1 MTAYLRDILFGL
13 ILSSLTGGATCLS
26 GGCVM
31 DARQLAGYSNPSVE
45 VHRGIFGT
53 TVKVPTNF
61 EGDATGEYNPET
73 KMFKFAVKVRSDV
86 SGVLNAEAARITDQF
101 VQLRKDEAAR
111 VVEQHRIAGETIKAV
126 ASTVMGALAA
136 GKPEVANGF
145 VNSIGPALVPMMN
158 ALSPPDVAAVTKMLE
173 AVQPKPTEATP

>member
-1 MTAYLRDILFGL
+1 MTTYLRDILFGL
-13 ILSSLTGGATCLS
+13 ILSSLTGASCLS

-45 VHRGIFGT
+45 VRHGIFGT
-53 TVKVPTNF
+53 TVKVGTNAGIKASGRYNTKT
-61 EGDATGEYNPET
+61 GDASFEVDAN
-73 KMFKFAVKVRSDV
+73 SDV
-86 SGVLNAEAARITDQF
+86 SGVVSAEGARITQEF
-101 VQLRKDEAAR
+101 IQLRKDEAAR

-173 AVQPKPTEATP
+173 AAQPKPTEAGP